1 MHKNIPDIYSSLQQ
15 IAWLFGGHG
24 INGECCG
31 DLSFVDFI
39 ALKKVYENT
48 AITIQGIG
56 NALNFTK
63 SGATRIINRL
73 EIKGY
78 VTRENSPEDGR
89 VCCVMIT
96 EKGVTVVSKIIKN
109 YTEYLHETLK
119 NLDTEA
125 VEQVKKVLDTLL
137 AELNKNKQCI
147 SDPLTVLEGECI

>member
-1 MHKNIPDIYSSLQQ
+1 MNEHIPDIYSSLQQ

-63 SGATRIINRL
+63 SGATRIVNRL
-73 EIKGY
+73 ESKGY
-78 VTRENSPEDGR
+78 VTREDSPEDGR

-96 EKGVTVVSKIIKN
+96 EKGVNVVSKIVEN
-109 YTEYLHETLK
+109 YTNYLHETLK
-119 NLDTEA
+119 YLDTEA
-125 VEQVKKVLDTLL
+125 MEQVKKVLDILL
-137 AELNKNKQCI
+137 AEFNKNKQYI
-147 SDPLTVLEGECI
+147 SDPLTESGGECI